1 MTKEA
6 ALGSHSPVIRRKGGL
21 ALLLRVTPNAKTD
34 AIVGTRLWGDETR
47 LLVKVRADAQD
58 GKANDAALRLI
69 ARWLDLPVQDLTLAS
84 GARSRL
90 KTVVA
95 AGEPDALFRQ
105 VAERLD
111 RL

>member
-1 MTKEA
+1 MTEEA
-6 ALGSHSPVIRRKGGL
+6 ALDSQIPVVRRKDGL

-34 AIVGTRLWGDETR
+34 AVAGTRAWGDATR

-58 GKANDAALRLI
+58 GKANDAVLRLI
-69 ARWLDLPVQDLTLAS
+69 ARWLDLPRQDLTLAS

-95 AGEPDALFRQ
+95 VGEPDALFRQ